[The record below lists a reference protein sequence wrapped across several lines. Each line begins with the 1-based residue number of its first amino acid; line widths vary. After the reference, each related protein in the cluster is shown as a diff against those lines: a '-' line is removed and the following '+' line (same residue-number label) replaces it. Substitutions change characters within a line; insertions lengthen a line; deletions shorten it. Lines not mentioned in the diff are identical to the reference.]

1 MMRMSGGQ
9 LILAATP
16 LGNILDAS
24 PRLKETLEQ
33 ADLIAAEDTRRAKR
47 LFADLN
53 LEIKAPVISLFEEN
67 EIEKI
72 PDIIEKLKNGLK
84 VVVISDAGTPA
95 ISDPGYRLVTK
106 AIKEN
111 ISITVIPGPSAVLS
125 ALVLSGL
132 PTDRFSFEGFIARKG
147 KERTEILNNLNTQS
161 RTMVIFESPRR
172 TSQTLQDIQE
182 IVGNDRKAA
191 VVREISKTY
200 EEVIRGSLKE
210 LVAWANSKEVLG
222 EITLV
227 IAGVENTGKKEVDD
241 EAIAEVKQLIAA
253 GSSFKDAV
261 QEVSTQRGL
270 SRRELYEASLRLD
283 S

>member
-1 MMRMSGGQ
+1 MSGGQ

-53 LEIKAPVISLFEEN
+53 LDIKAPVISLFEEN

-106 AIKEN
+106 AIEEN

-147 KERTEILNNLNTQS
+147 KERIEILNNLNTQS

-172 TSQTLQDIQE
+172 TLQTLQDIQE
-182 IVGNDRKAA
+182 IVGDDRKAA

-210 LVAWANSKEVLG
+210 LVTWANSKEVLG

-241 EAIAEVKQLIAA
+241 QAIAEVKQLIAA

>member
-1 MMRMSGGQ
+1 MSGGQ

-182 IVGNDRKAA
+182 IVGDDRKAA

-241 EAIAEVKQLIAA
+241 EAIGEVKQLIAA

>member
-1 MMRMSGGQ
+1 MSGGQ

-24 PRLKETLEQ
+24 ERLKQTLQ
-33 ADLIAAEDTRRAKR
+33 AADLIAAEDTRRAKR

-53 LEIKAPVISLFEEN
+53 LDVSAPVISLFEEN

-72 PDIIEKLKNGLK
+72 PDIIEKLKNGAK

-106 AIKEN
+106 AIEEN

-125 ALVLSGL
+125 ALILSGL

-147 KERTEILNNLNTQS
+147 KERTETLNNLNTQS
-161 RTMVIFESPRR
+161 RTMVLFESPRR
-172 TSQTLQDIQE
+172 TLQTLQDIQE
-182 IVGNDRKAA
+182 VVGENRKAA

-200 EEVIRGSLKE
+200 EEVIRGSISD
-210 LVAWANSKEVLG
+210 LVSWAQAKEVLG

-227 IAGVENTGKKEVDD
+227 IAGVENTGKKEVDE
-241 EAIAEVKQLIAA
+241 EAIRQVKQLVDA

-261 QEVSTQRGL
+261 QEVSTQQGL

>member
-1 MMRMSGGQ
+1 MSGGQ

-106 AIKEN
+106 AIEEN

-172 TSQTLQDIQE
+172 TLQTLQDIKE
-182 IVGNDRKAA
+182 IVGDDRKAA

-241 EAIAEVKQLIAA
+241 EAIGEVKQLIAA

>member
-1 MMRMSGGQ
+1 MSGGQ

-53 LEIKAPVISLFEEN
+53 LDIKAPVISLFEEN

-106 AIKEN
+106 AIEEN

-182 IVGNDRKAA
+182 IVGDDRKAA

>member
-1 MMRMSGGQ
+1 MSGGQ

-24 PRLKETLEQ
+24 ERLKQTLQE

-53 LEIKAPVISLFEEN
+53 LEVKAPVISLFEEN

-72 PDIIEKLKNGLK
+72 PDIIEKLKTGAK

-106 AIKEN
+106 AIEEN

-125 ALVLSGL
+125 ALILSGL

-161 RTMVIFESPRR
+161 RTMVLFESPRR
-172 TSQTLQDIQE
+172 TLQTLQDIQE
-182 IVGNDRKAA
+182 VVGESRKAA

-200 EEVIRGSLKE
+200 EEVIRGSISD
-210 LVAWANSKEVLG
+210 LVSWAQAKDVLG

-227 IAGVENTGKKEVDD
+227 IAGVENTGKKEVDE
-241 EAIAEVKQLIAA
+241 EAIRQVKQLVD
-253 GSSFKDAV
+253 GGTSFKDAV
-261 QEVSTQRGL
+261 QEVSTQQGL

>member
-1 MMRMSGGQ
+1 MSGGQ

-106 AIKEN
+106 AIEEN

-172 TSQTLQDIQE
+172 TLQTLQDIQE
-182 IVGNDRKAA
+182 IVGDDRKAA

-210 LVAWANSKEVLG
+210 LVTWANSKEVLG

-241 EAIAEVKQLIAA
+241 QAIAEVKQLIAA

>member
-1 MMRMSGGQ
+1 MSGGQ

-24 PRLKETLEQ
+24 ERLKQTLQ
-33 ADLIAAEDTRRAKR
+33 AADLIAAEDTRRAKR

-53 LEIKAPVISLFEEN
+53 LEVTAPVISLFEEN

-72 PDIIEKLKNGLK
+72 PDIIEKLKNGAK

-106 AIKEN
+106 AIEEN

-125 ALVLSGL
+125 ALILSGL

-161 RTMVIFESPRR
+161 RTMVLFESPRR
-172 TSQTLQDIQE
+172 TLQTLQDIQQV
-182 IVGNDRKAA
+182 VGENRKAA

-200 EEVIRGSLKE
+200 EEVIRGSISD
-210 LVAWANSKEVLG
+210 LVSWAQAKEVMTKNPKM
-222 EITLV
+222 IS
-227 IAGVENTGKKEVDD
+227 ENTLAGLALDIMNKKKITSLIIKGKNNNYG
-241 EAIAEVKQLIAA
+241 LIHIH
-253 GSSFKDAV
+253 SLISFGV
-261 QEVSTQRGL
+261 
-270 SRRELYEASLRLD
+270 
-283 S
+283 

>member
-1 MMRMSGGQ
+1 MSGGQ

-106 AIKEN
+106 AIEEN

-172 TSQTLQDIQE
+172 TLQTLQDIQE
-182 IVGNDRKAA
+182 IVGDERKAA

>member
-106 AIKEN
+106 AIEEN

-182 IVGNDRKAA
+182 IVGDDRKAA

>member
-1 MMRMSGGQ
+1 MSGGQ

-53 LEIKAPVISLFEEN
+53 LDIKAPVISLFEEN

-72 PDIIEKLKNGLK
+72 PDIIEKLKSGLK

-106 AIKEN
+106 AIEEN

-172 TSQTLQDIQE
+172 TLQTLQDIQE
-182 IVGNDRKAA
+182 IVGDDRKAA

-210 LVAWANSKEVLG
+210 LVTWANSKEVLG

-241 EAIAEVKQLIAA
+241 QAIAEVKQLIAA

>member
-1 MMRMSGGQ
+1 MSGGQ

-106 AIKEN
+106 AIEEN

-172 TSQTLQDIQE
+172 TLQTLQDIQE
-182 IVGNDRKAA
+182 IVGDDRKAA

-241 EAIAEVKQLIAA
+241 AAIAEVKQLIAA

>member
-1 MMRMSGGQ
+1 MSGGQ

-53 LEIKAPVISLFEEN
+53 LDIKAPVISLFEEN

-72 PDIIEKLKNGLK
+72 PDIIEKLKNGSK

-106 AIKEN
+106 VIEEN

-125 ALVLSGL
+125 ALILSGL

-172 TSQTLQDIQE
+172 TLQTLQDIQE
-182 IVGNDRKAA
+182 IVGDERKAA

-241 EAIAEVKQLIAA
+241 QAIAAVKQLIAA

-270 SRRELYEASLRLD
+270 SRRELYEASLRLE

>member
-1 MMRMSGGQ
+1 MSGGQ

-24 PRLKETLEQ
+24 ERLKQTLQE

-53 LEIKAPVISLFEEN
+53 LDVSAPVISLFEEN

-72 PDIIEKLKNGLK
+72 PDIIEKLKTGAK

-106 AIKEN
+106 AIEEN
-111 ISITVIPGPSAVLS
+111 ISITVIPGPSA
-125 ALVLSGL
+125 VLSGL

-161 RTMVIFESPRR
+161 RTMVLFESPRR
-172 TSQTLQDIQE
+172 TLQTLQDIQE
-182 IVGNDRKAA
+182 VVGENRKAA

-200 EEVIRGSLKE
+200 EEVIRGSISD
-210 LVAWANSKEVLG
+210 LVSWAQAKEVLG

-227 IAGVENTGKKEVDD
+227 IAGVENTGKKEVDE
-241 EAIAEVKQLIAA
+241 EAIRQVKQLVDA

-261 QEVSTQRGL
+261 QEVSTQQGL

>member
-1 MMRMSGGQ
+1 MSGGQ

-24 PRLKETLEQ
+24 ERLKQTLQE

-53 LEIKAPVISLFEEN
+53 LEVKAPVISLFEEN

-72 PDIIEKLKNGLK
+72 PDIIEKLKTGAK

-106 AIKEN
+106 AIEEN

-125 ALVLSGL
+125 ALILSGL

-161 RTMVIFESPRR
+161 RTMVLFESPRR
-172 TSQTLQDIQE
+172 TLQTLQDIQE
-182 IVGNDRKAA
+182 VVGENRKAA

-200 EEVIRGSLKE
+200 EEVIRGSISD
-210 LVAWANSKEVLG
+210 LVSWAQAKEVLG

-227 IAGVENTGKKEVDD
+227 IAGVENTGKKEVDE
-241 EAIAEVKQLIAA
+241 EAIRQVKQLVDA

-261 QEVSTQRGL
+261 QEVSTQQGL

>member
-1 MMRMSGGQ
+1 MSGGQ

-72 PDIIEKLKNGLK
+72 PDIIEKLKSGLK

-106 AIKEN
+106 AIEEN

-172 TSQTLQDIQE
+172 TLQTLQDIQE
-182 IVGNDRKAA
+182 IVGDDRKAA

-227 IAGVENTGKKEVDD
+227 IAGVENAGKKEVDD
-241 EAIAEVKQLIAA
+241 ESIAEVKQLIAA

>member
-1 MMRMSGGQ
+1 MSGGQ

-72 PDIIEKLKNGLK
+72 PDIIEKLKSGLK

-106 AIKEN
+106 AIEEN
-111 ISITVIPGPSAVLS
+111 IFITVIPGPSAVLS

-172 TSQTLQDIQE
+172 TLQTLQDIQE
-182 IVGNDRKAA
+182 IVGDDRKAA

-227 IAGVENTGKKEVDD
+227 IAGVENTGKKEVD
-241 EAIAEVKQLIAA
+241 EQAIAEVKQLIAA

>member
-1 MMRMSGGQ
+1 MSGGQ

-106 AIKEN
+106 AIEEN

-147 KERTEILNNLNTQS
+147 KERTEILNNLKTQS

-172 TSQTLQDIQE
+172 TLQTLQDIQE
-182 IVGNDRKAA
+182 VVGDDRKAA

-227 IAGVENTGKKEVDD
+227 IAGVENAGKKEVDD
-241 EAIAEVKQLIAA
+241 QAIAEVKQLIAA

>member
-1 MMRMSGGQ
+1 MRFMSGGQ

-72 PDIIEKLKNGLK
+72 PDIIEKLKSGLK

-106 AIKEN
+106 AIEEN

-172 TSQTLQDIQE
+172 TLQTLQDIQE
-182 IVGNDRKAA
+182 IVGDERKAA

-227 IAGVENTGKKEVDD
+227 IAGVENTGKKEVD
-241 EAIAEVKQLIAA
+241 EQAIGEVKQLIAA

>member
-1 MMRMSGGQ
+1 MSGGQ

-53 LEIKAPVISLFEEN
+53 LDIKAPVISLFEEN

-72 PDIIEKLKNGLK
+72 PDIIEKLKNGSK

-106 AIKEN
+106 VIEEN

-125 ALVLSGL
+125 ALILSGL

-161 RTMVIFESPRR
+161 RTMIIFESPRR
-172 TSQTLQDIQE
+172 TLQTLQDIQE
-182 IVGNDRKAA
+182 IVGNERKAA

-241 EAIAEVKQLIAA
+241 QAIAEVKQLIAA

-270 SRRELYEASLRLD
+270 SRRELYEASLRLE

>member
-1 MMRMSGGQ
+1 MGGGQ

-53 LEIKAPVISLFEEN
+53 LDIKAPVISLFEEN

-106 AIKEN
+106 AIEEN

-172 TSQTLQDIQE
+172 TLQTLQDIQE
-182 IVGNDRKAA
+182 IVGDDRKAA

-200 EEVIRGSLKE
+200 EEVIRGSLKD

-241 EAIAEVKQLIAA
+241 QAIAEVKQLIAA

>member
-1 MMRMSGGQ
+1 MSGGQ

-72 PDIIEKLKNGLK
+72 PDIIEKLKSGLK

-106 AIKEN
+106 AIEEN
-111 ISITVIPGPSAVLS
+111 IFITVIPGPSAVLS

-172 TSQTLQDIQE
+172 TLQTLQDIQE
-182 IVGNDRKAA
+182 IVGDERKAA

-227 IAGVENTGKKEVDD
+227 IAGVENTGKKEVD
-241 EAIAEVKQLIAA
+241 EQAIGEVKQLIAA

>member
-1 MMRMSGGQ
+1 MSGGQ

-106 AIKEN
+106 AIEEN

-172 TSQTLQDIQE
+172 TLQTLQDIKE
-182 IVGNDRKAA
+182 IVGDDRKAA

-241 EAIAEVKQLIAA
+241 QAIAEVKQLIAA

>member
-1 MMRMSGGQ
+1 MSGGQ

-106 AIKEN
+106 AIEEN

-147 KERTEILNNLNTQS
+147 KERTEILSNLNSQS

-172 TSQTLQDIQE
+172 TLQTLQDIQE
-182 IVGNDRKAA
+182 VVGDDRKAA

-241 EAIAEVKQLIAA
+241 EAIGEVKQLIVA

>member
-1 MMRMSGGQ
+1 MSGGQ

-24 PRLKETLEQ
+24 ERLKQTLQE

-53 LEIKAPVISLFEEN
+53 LEVKAPVISLFEEN

-72 PDIIEKLKNGLK
+72 PDIIEKLKNGAK

-106 AIKEN
+106 AIEEN

-125 ALVLSGL
+125 ALILSGL

-161 RTMVIFESPRR
+161 RTMVLFESPRR
-172 TSQTLQDIQE
+172 TLQTLQDIQE
-182 IVGNDRKAA
+182 VVGESRKAA

-200 EEVIRGSLKE
+200 EEVIRGSISD
-210 LVAWANSKEVLG
+210 LVSWAQAKEVLG

-227 IAGVENTGKKEVDD
+227 IAGVENTGKKEVDE
-241 EAIAEVKQLIAA
+241 EAIRQVKQLVDG

-261 QEVSTQRGL
+261 QEVSTQQGL

>member
-1 MMRMSGGQ
+1 MSGGQ

-53 LEIKAPVISLFEEN
+53 LDIKAPVISLFEEN

-72 PDIIEKLKNGLK
+72 PDIIEKLKNGSK

-106 AIKEN
+106 VIEEN

-125 ALVLSGL
+125 ALILSGL

-172 TSQTLQDIQE
+172 TFQTLQDIQE
-182 IVGNDRKAA
+182 IVGDERKAA

-241 EAIAEVKQLIAA
+241 QAIAEVKQLIAA

-270 SRRELYEASLRLD
+270 SRRELYEASLRLE

>member
-72 PDIIEKLKNGLK
+72 PDIIEKLKSGLK

-106 AIKEN
+106 AIEEN

-241 EAIAEVKQLIAA
+241 EAIGEVKQLIAA

>member
-1 MMRMSGGQ
+1 MSGGQ

-106 AIKEN
+106 AIEEN

-172 TSQTLQDIQE
+172 TLQTLQDIKE
-182 IVGNDRKAA
+182 IVGDDRKAA

-241 EAIAEVKQLIAA
+241 EAKGEVKQLIAA

>member
-1 MMRMSGGQ
+1 MSGGQ

-53 LEIKAPVISLFEEN
+53 IDIKAPVISLFEEN

-95 ISDPGYRLVTK
+95 VSDPGYRLVTK
-106 AIKEN
+106 AIDEN

-125 ALVLSGL
+125 DLVLSGL

-172 TSQTLQDIQE
+172 TLQTLQDIQE
-182 IVGNDRKAA
+182 IVGDDRKAA

-241 EAIAEVKQLIAA
+241 QAIAEVKQLIAA

>member
-1 MMRMSGGQ
+1 MSGGQ

-72 PDIIEKLKNGLK
+72 PDIIEKLKSGLK

-106 AIKEN
+106 AIEEN

-132 PTDRFSFEGFIARKG
+132 PPDRFSFEGFIARKG
-147 KERTEILNNLNTQS
+147 KERTEILNNLNTES

-172 TSQTLQDIQE
+172 TLQTLQDIQE
-182 IVGNDRKAA
+182 IAGDDRKAA

-210 LVAWANSKEVLG
+210 LVTWANSKEVLG

-241 EAIAEVKQLIAA
+241 QAIAEVKQLIAA

>member
-1 MMRMSGGQ
+1 MSGGQ

-72 PDIIEKLKNGLK
+72 PEIIEKLKNGLK

-106 AIKEN
+106 AIEEN

-172 TSQTLQDIQE
+172 TLQTLQDIKE
-182 IVGNDRKAA
+182 IVGDDRKAA

-241 EAIAEVKQLIAA
+241 QAIAEVKQLIAA

>member
-1 MMRMSGGQ
+1 MSGGQ

-53 LEIKAPVISLFEEN
+53 LDIKAPVISLFEEN

-72 PDIIEKLKNGLK
+72 PDIIEKLKSGLK

-106 AIKEN
+106 AIEEN

-147 KERTEILNNLNTQS
+147 KERIEILNNLNTQS

-172 TSQTLQDIQE
+172 TLQTLQDIQE
-182 IVGNDRKAA
+182 IVGDNRKAA

-210 LVAWANSKEVLG
+210 LVTWANSKEVLG

-241 EAIAEVKQLIAA
+241 QAIAEVKQLIAA

>member
-1 MMRMSGGQ
+1 MSGGQ

-72 PDIIEKLKNGLK
+72 PDIIEKLKNGSK
-84 VVVISDAGTPA
+84 VVVIIDAGTPA

-106 AIKEN
+106 AIEEN
-111 ISITVIPGPSAVLS
+111 ISITVIPGQSAVLS

-172 TSQTLQDIQE
+172 TLQTLQDIQE
-182 IVGNDRKAA
+182 IVGDDRKAA
-191 VVREISKTY
+191 IVREISKTY

-227 IAGVENTGKKEVDD
+227 IAGVENNGKKEVDD
-241 EAIAEVKQLIAA
+241 EAIGEVKQLIAA

>member
-1 MMRMSGGQ
+1 MSGGQ

-24 PRLKETLEQ
+24 ERLKQTLQE

-53 LEIKAPVISLFEEN
+53 LEVKAPVISLFEEN

-72 PDIIEKLKNGLK
+72 PDIIEKLKNGAK

-106 AIKEN
+106 AIEEN

-125 ALVLSGL
+125 ALILSGL

-161 RTMVIFESPRR
+161 RTMVLFESPRR
-172 TSQTLQDIQE
+172 TLQTLQDIQE
-182 IVGNDRKAA
+182 VVGESRKAA

-200 EEVIRGSLKE
+200 EEVIRGSISD
-210 LVAWANSKEVLG
+210 LVSWAQAKEVLG

-227 IAGVENTGKKEVDD
+227 IAGVENTGKKEVDE
-241 EAIAEVKQLIAA
+241 EAIRQVKQLVD
-253 GSSFKDAV
+253 GGTSFKDAV
-261 QEVSTQRGL
+261 QEVSTQQGL